1 MTKSNTNKLASWPIP
16 KLLLSMGV
24 PAFFSMFIQSMY
36 NVVDT
41 IYISNYS
48 KDAMY
53 AIGLVTPLF
62 MIGLS
67 IALGG
72 ATGIGTLVSRRLGE
86 GKKEEAVNVASNGF
100 TLALIHGFIVMC
112 VGFLFSRPFLSL
124 FTERMDIINLGSRYL
139 YIVLGLSFF
148 QQIGIYLERVM
159 QNQGQ
164 VMVPMVSMLCGT
176 ITNIVLDPIL
186 IFGYFGLPS
195 MGIAGAAIATVT
207 SQYVTFLIC
216 LIFIL
221 KSKTIEVKPDFKRLK
236 PTVQRIKDIYQVGI
250 PTAIINMLGSVT
262 TTCMNSILV
271 KFSEDAVTALS
282 LYFKLESFVFMPV
295 FGFNQGALPI
305 MSYNYGAQNRKRY
318 MQCYKLYLFIAECI
332 LICGTLLF
340 KFAPDLPLS
349 LFETDASLLQTAEMV
364 LRTIS
369 TGFIFA
375 GFNIVL
381 TTSFQSFGLG
391 PLSMLQSMSRQLFIL
406 IPLAFILSSV
416 SLNAVF
422 YAYPVAEFAVTLI
435 FAPVLIKQIN
445 KHLPKNA

>member
-1 MTKSNTNKLASWPIP
+1 MTNKSTNKLATWPIP
-16 KLLLSMGV
+16 KLLLSMGL

-53 AIGLVTPLF
+53 AIGLVTPMF

-67 IALGG
+67 IALGA

-86 GKKEEAVNVASNGF
+86 GKREEAINVASNGF
-100 TLALIHGFIVMC
+100 TLSLIHGFIVMC
-112 VGFLFSRPFLSL
+112 VGLIFAKPFLSL
-124 FTERMDIINLGSRYL
+124 FTDRADILELGSRYL
-139 YIVLGLSFF
+139 YIVLGLAYF
-148 QQIGIYLERVM
+148 QQISIYLERVM

-164 VMVPMVSMLCGT
+164 VVIPMIAMLCGT
-176 ITNIVLDPIL
+176 ITNIALDPIL
-186 IFGYFGLPS
+186 IFGYFGLPTL
-195 MGIAGAAIATVT
+195 GIAGAAIATVT
-207 SQYVTFLIC
+207 SQFVTFIIC
-216 LIFIL
+216 LIYIL
-221 KSKTIEVKPDFKRLK
+221 KSNTIEIKPDFSRLK
-236 PTVQRIKDIYQVGI
+236 LSLKRVQDIYQVGI

-305 MSYNYGAQNRKRY
+305 MSYNYGAQDKKRY
-318 MQCYKLYLFIAECI
+318 LQCYKLYLLIAECI

-340 KFAPDLPLS
+340 KLAPDLPLS
-349 LFETDASLLQTAEMV
+349 LFETDESLLLTAEMV
-364 LRTIS
+364 LKTIS

-391 PLSMLQSMSRQLFIL
+391 PLSMLQSMSRQLFML
-406 IPLAFILSSV
+406 IPLAFILSNF
-416 SLNAVF
+416 SLDAVF
-422 YAYPVAEFAVTLI
+422 LAYPIAEIAVALI
-435 FAPVLIKQIN
+435 FAPVLYKQIN
-445 KHLPKNA
+445 NHFSA

>member
-1 MTKSNTNKLASWPIP
+1 MNNSNKNKLADWPMP
-16 KLLLSMGV
+16 KLLLSMGL

-41 IYISNYS
+41 IYVSNYS

-53 AIGLVTPLF
+53 AIGLATPLF

-86 GKKEEAVNVASNGF
+86 GDKEEAIKVASNGF

-112 VGFLFSRPFLSL
+112 VGFIFARHFLSL
-124 FTERMDIINLGSRYL
+124 FTERGDIVGLGTSYL
-139 YIVLGLSFF
+139 YIVLGFSYF

-159 QNQGQ
+159 QNQGN
-164 VMVPMVSMLCGT
+164 VMIPMIAMLCGT
-176 ITNIVLDPIL
+176 ITNIALDPIL

-195 MGIAGAAIATVT
+195 LGISGAAIATVI
-207 SQYVTFLIC
+207 SQFVTFLIC
-216 LIFIL
+216 IVYTL
-221 KSKTIEVKPDFKRLK
+221 KSKSLEVKLNFKLLK
-236 PTVQRIKDIYQVGI
+236 PTLKRMKDIYQVGI

-271 KFSEDAVTALS
+271 TFSEDAVTALS

-305 MSYNYGAQNRKRY
+305 MSYNYGAQNKKRY
-318 MQCYKLYLFIAECI
+318 MECYKLYLFIAECI

-349 LFETDASLLQTAEMV
+349 LFETDESLLLNAEMV

-391 PLSMLQSMSRQLFIL
+391 PLSMLQSMSRQLFLL
-406 IPLAFILSSV
+406 IPLAFVLSNI

-422 YAYPVAEFAVTLI
+422 YAYPIAETIVTLI
-435 FAPVLIKQIN
+435 FAPVLFKQIN
-445 KHLPKNA
+445 NHFLGQ

>member
-1 MTKSNTNKLASWPIP
+1 MSNLSTNKLSSWPIP
-16 KLLLSMGV
+16 KLLLSMGL

-53 AIGLVTPLF
+53 AIGLVTPMFL
-62 MIGLS
+62 IGLS
-67 IALGG
+67 IALGS

-86 GKKEEAVNVASNGF
+86 GNKNEAINVASNGF
-100 TLALIHGFIVMC
+100 TLALIHGLFVMMI
-112 VGFLFSRPFLSL
+112 GFSFSKAFLSL
-124 FTERMDIINLGSRYL
+124 FTQRTDIITLGSTYL
-139 YIVLGLSFF
+139 YIVLGLTFF

-164 VMVPMVSMLCGT
+164 VMVPMIAMLCGT

-186 IFGYFGLPS
+186 IFGYFSLPEL
-195 MGIAGAAIATVT
+195 GIAGAAIATVT
-207 SQYVTFLIC
+207 SQIITFLIC
-216 LIFIL
+216 LIYIL
-221 KSKTIEVKPDFKRLK
+221 NSKTIEIKPDFRRLKLNLKRL
-236 PTVQRIKDIYQVGI
+236 KDIYQVGI

-271 KFSEDAVTALS
+271 SFSEDAVTALS

-305 MSYNYGAQNRKRY
+305 MSYNYGSQNKKRY
-318 MQCYKLYLFIAECI
+318 MQCYKLYLLIAEII
-332 LICGTLLF
+332 LISGTILF
-340 KFAPDLPLS
+340 KLFPDLPLS
-349 LFETDASLLQTAEMV
+349 LFETDQSLLLTAEMV
-364 LRTIS
+364 LKTIS

-391 PLSMLQSMSRQLFIL
+391 PLSMFQSMSRQLFIL
-406 IPLAFILSSV
+406 LPLAFFLSQF
-416 SLNAVF
+416 SLRAVF
-422 YAYPVAEFAVTLI
+422 LAYPIAEIMVALI
-435 FAPVLIKQIN
+435 FAPILFKQIN
-445 KHLPKNA
+445 KHFKK